1 MPEMQHG
8 HGGGSS
14 GSGTDGSAASLTGSP
29 QGSSEGSSKEAAEGS
44 PDASKP
50 SPPVCTVAFCPI
62 CMAVT
67 AGQGAAPDVFEHL
80 LAAAREFFLAARA
93 VIDVRGDH
101 VSGAEPSGNGAKDFQ
116 RIEIS

>member
-1 MPEMQHG
+1 VAETQHDQ
-8 HGGGSS
+8 
-14 GSGTDGSAASLTGSP
+14 GSGGTLEGATEGATDGATAPAGK
-29 QGSSEGSSKEAAEGS
+29 QQQ
-44 PDASKP
+44 
-50 SPPVCTVAFCPI
+50 PVCTVAFCPI

-67 AGQGAAPDVFEHL
+67 AGQAAAPDVVEHL

-101 VSGAEPSGNGAKDFQ
+101 VSGADQNPNGSKDFE

>member
-1 MPEMQHG
+1 MAESEAG
-8 HGGGSS
+8 HGAATTAS
-14 GSGTDGSAASLTGSP
+14 DGAAAPADTP
-29 QGSSEGSSKEAAEGS
+29 ADTKEEAAA
-44 PDASKP
+44 PQQ
-50 SPPVCTVAFCPI
+50 PVCTVAFCPI

-101 VSGAEPSGNGAKDFQ
+101 VSGVDQSSNGSKDFE

>member
-1 MPEMQHG
+1 VAETQH
-8 HGGGSS
+8 HQ
-14 GSGTDGSAASLTGSP
+14 GSGGTPEGATDGATDGAAP
-29 QGSSEGSSKEAAEGS
+29 PEA
-44 PDASKP
+44 KQQQ
-50 SPPVCTVAFCPI
+50 PVCTVAFCPI

-67 AGQGAAPDVFEHL
+67 AGQAAAPDVVEHL

-101 VSGAEPSGNGAKDFQ
+101 VSGADQNPNGSKDFE

>member
-1 MPEMQHG
+1 VTEIPVDAMAEAEADA
-8 HGGGSS
+8 
-14 GSGTDGSAASLTGSP
+14 TEDAAAKGA
-29 QGSSEGSSKEAAEGS
+29 QQ
-44 PDASKP
+44 
-50 SPPVCTVAFCPI
+50 PVCTVAFCPI

-101 VSGAEPSGNGAKDFQ
+101 VSGAHASQNGSKDFE

>member
-1 MPEMQHG
+1 MAETEAG
-8 HGGGSS
+8 HGAATTAG
-14 GSGTDGSAASLTGSP
+14 DGAASPADT
-29 QGSSEGSSKEAAEGS
+29 EEEAAA
-44 PDASKP
+44 PQQ
-50 SPPVCTVAFCPI
+50 PVCTVAFCPI

-101 VSGAEPSGNGAKDFQ
+101 VSGVDQSANGSKDFE

>member
-1 MPEMQHG
+1 MAESEAG
-8 HGGGSS
+8 HGAATTAG
-14 GSGTDGSAASLTGSP
+14 DGAAAPADT
-29 QGSSEGSSKEAAEGS
+29 EEEAA
-44 PDASKP
+44 ATQQ
-50 SPPVCTVAFCPI
+50 PVCTVAFCPI

-101 VSGAEPSGNGAKDFQ
+101 VSGVDQSANGSKDFE

>member
-1 MPEMQHG
+1 
-8 HGGGSS
+8 
-14 GSGTDGSAASLTGSP
+14 
-29 QGSSEGSSKEAAEGS
+29 
-44 PDASKP
+44 
-50 SPPVCTVAFCPI
+50 
-62 CMAVT
+62 MAVT

-101 VSGAEPSGNGAKDFQ
+101 VSGVDQSPNGSKDFE

>member
-1 MPEMQHG
+1 MAETEAR
-8 HGGGSS
+8 HGGATTAG
-14 GSGTDGSAASLTGSP
+14 DGAAAPADTE
-29 QGSSEGSSKEAAEGS
+29 QEAAA
-44 PDASKP
+44 PRQ
-50 SPPVCTVAFCPI
+50 PVCTVAFCPI

-101 VSGAEPSGNGAKDFQ
+101 VSGVDQSPNGSKDFE

>member
-1 MPEMQHG
+1 VTEIPVDATAEAEADA
-8 HGGGSS
+8 
-14 GSGTDGSAASLTGSP
+14 TEDGAVKGAR
-29 QGSSEGSSKEAAEGS
+29 Q
-44 PDASKP
+44 
-50 SPPVCTVAFCPI
+50 PVCTVAFCPI

-101 VSGAEPSGNGAKDFQ
+101 VSGADASQNGSRDFE

>member
-1 MPEMQHG
+1 MKMPETEPG
-8 HGGGSS
+8 HGAGSTE
-14 GSGTDGSAASLTGSP
+14 GDGATAPTDPKTQS
-29 QGSSEGSSKEAAEGS
+29 Q
-44 PDASKP
+44 
-50 SPPVCTVAFCPI
+50 PPVCTVAFCPI
-62 CMAVT
+62 CLAVT

-101 VSGAEPSGNGAKDFQ
+101 VSGADQSANGSKDFE

>member
-1 MPEMQHG
+1 MAETEAG
-8 HGGGSS
+8 HGGATTAG
-14 GSGTDGSAASLTGSP
+14 DGAAAPADTE
-29 QGSSEGSSKEAAEGS
+29 QEAAA
-44 PDASKP
+44 PQQ
-50 SPPVCTVAFCPI
+50 PVCTVAFCPI

-101 VSGAEPSGNGAKDFQ
+101 VSGVDQSANGSKDFE

>member
-1 MPEMQHG
+1 MPETGPG
-8 HGGGSS
+8 HAAIQGDGGE
-14 GSGTDGSAASLTGSP
+14 GSASEAQP
-29 QGSSEGSSKEAAEGS
+29 Q
-44 PDASKP
+44 
-50 SPPVCTVAFCPI
+50 PPVCTVAFCPI

-67 AGQGAAPDVFEHL
+67 AGQSAAPDVFEHL

-101 VSGAEPSGNGAKDFQ
+101 VTGAAQSPNGSKDFE

>member
-14 GSGTDGSAASLTGSP
+14 GSGNDGSAASPKGSP
-29 QGSSEGSSKEAAEGS
+29 RASSKEAAEGS

-50 SPPVCTVAFCPI
+50 SQPVCTVAFCPI
-62 CMAVT
+62 CLAVT

>member
-1 MPEMQHG
+1 MAETEAG
-8 HGGGSS
+8 HGAATTAG
-14 GSGTDGSAASLTGSP
+14 DGAAASERGERAP
-29 QGSSEGSSKEAAEGS
+29 QQ
-44 PDASKP
+44 
-50 SPPVCTVAFCPI
+50 PVCTVAFCPI

-101 VSGAEPSGNGAKDFQ
+101 VSGADQSPNGSKDFE

>member
-1 MPEMQHG
+1 MTEIPVDATEE
-8 HGGGSS
+8 
-14 GSGTDGSAASLTGSP
+14 A
-29 QGSSEGSSKEAAEGS
+29 EAAATAAGS
-44 PDASKP
+44 TGTAQK
-50 SPPVCTVAFCPI
+50 PVCTVAFCPI

-101 VSGAEPSGNGAKDFQ
+101 VAGVDASQNGSKDFE

>member
-1 MPEMQHG
+1 MPETKRTKTG
-8 HGGGSS
+8 TAKSS
-14 GSGTDGSAASLTGSP
+14 TGDDGSAAA
-29 QGSSEGSSKEAAEGS
+29 QSER
-44 PDASKP
+44 
-50 SPPVCTVAFCPI
+50 PVCTVAFCPI

-93 VIDVRGDH
+93 VIDVRADH
-101 VSGAEPSGNGAKDFQ
+101 VSGADQSANGSKDFE

>member
-1 MPEMQHG
+1 MPEMHHG
-8 HGGGSS
+8 HGGESS
-14 GSGTDGSAASLTGSP
+14 GSEADGSVAS
-29 QGSSEGSSKEAAEGS
+29 AEGS
-44 PDASKP
+44 TKGSAKGSAKE
-50 SPPVCTVAFCPI
+50 SGGTARQAQPVCTVAFCPI

-101 VSGAEPSGNGAKDFQ
+101 VSGAEPRANGSKDFE